1 MQNLLEKVSK
11 ATEKRL
17 IQKFP
22 CLNFGDEI
30 TLSELS
36 TALKNMKC
44 NKTPGIDG
52 ISLQFLKVFWS
63 KMKFFIKNA
72 INTCYKKGTLLTS
85 LWQVIITFFPKDNKD
100 RKYIKNWHPISL
112 LSVIYQ
118 MASIAIANRLKPYLT
133 DVILKTQ
140 TGFITGRH
148 IGENTRILYDLLCYT
163 EKEQIPGLLMLIDF
177 EKAFDTVSW
186 QFIYQVLHI
195 FGLKESFIT
204 WIKPFNN
211 DKTTYVLQCGI
222 LSKSIPIGRGCR
234 KGDSISSY
242 LFILGAEILSLLILY
257 SKDVRVIPIG
267 TQTLELTQF
276 ALL

>member
-1 MQNLLEKVSK
+1 MVEQGRKTIIFGKLENKSYINKTIKKLELADGTITNDQCKILEEVNTMQNLLEKMSK
-11 ATEKRL
+11 GTEKRL

-72 INTCYKKGTLLTS
+72 INTCYKKGTLLAS

-118 MASIAIANRLKPYLT
+118 MASIAIAN
-133 DVILKTQ
+133 
-140 TGFITGRH
+140 
-148 IGENTRILYDLLCYT
+148 
-163 EKEQIPGLLMLIDF
+163 
-177 EKAFDTVSW
+177 
-186 QFIYQVLHI
+186 
-195 FGLKESFIT
+195 
-204 WIKPFNN
+204 
-211 DKTTYVLQCGI
+211 
-222 LSKSIPIGRGCR
+222 
-234 KGDSISSY
+234 
-242 LFILGAEILSLLILY
+242 
-257 SKDVRVIPIG
+257 
-267 TQTLELTQF
+267 
-276 ALL
+276 